1 MSFMNLIESI
11 YLLLSD
17 WYSEKL
23 RDFLSGYDC
32 ATEAFTGAN
41 IYSQIGIWTLAISLV
56 LVALFYIRV
65 IDPVTQRSAKWSV
78 MLACNSLI
86 SGAVAYYIVDRAE
99 RVGEIGNCLLR
110 DEQGN
115 TLISWYDYL
124 GLSFSNVLIAA
135 VCFFLLSLVFK
146 YFSTNNSNI
155 PF

>member
-1 MSFMNLIESI
+1 MNLIESI

-41 IYSQIGIWTLAISLV
+41 VYSQIGIWTFGITLV
-56 LVALFYIRV
+56 LVGVFYIRV
-65 IDPVTQRSAKWSV
+65 WDPVSARPGKWAL
-78 MLACNSLI
+78 MLGANSLVC
-86 SGAVAYYIVDRAE
+86 SGIAYYIVDRAE

-124 GLSFSNVLIAA
+124 GLSLSNALIAA
-135 VCFFLLSLVFK
+135 VCFFMLSLVFK
-146 YFSTNNSNI
+146 HFSTNNSNI